1 LEPSGSPNLCIGEP
15 FGIPVYIDKIAQEC
29 RKELPMIVY
38 LNAGTAEKVLMKHHT
53 PAKPKDSREIRTLD
67 ILILQRKSS
76 SQDRKSEVIA
86 C

>member
-1 LEPSGSPNLCIGEP
+1 
-15 FGIPVYIDKIAQEC
+15 
-29 RKELPMIVY
+29 MIVY